1 MEDGQKQDKPLS
13 AVDKATEALA
23 KLDAA
28 NAKMEENIA
37 RMEELTAERILS
49 GQADAGSVPAEK
61 KEETPLEYKERF
73 MSGEIE

>member
-1 MEDGQKQDKPLS
+1 MEEIKEAKPLS

-37 RMEELTAERILS
+37 RMEELTAEKMLS
-49 GQADAGSVPAEK
+49 GQADAGSVPAAK
-61 KEETPLEYKERF
+61 KEETPLEYKERV
-73 MSGEIE
+73 MRGDL